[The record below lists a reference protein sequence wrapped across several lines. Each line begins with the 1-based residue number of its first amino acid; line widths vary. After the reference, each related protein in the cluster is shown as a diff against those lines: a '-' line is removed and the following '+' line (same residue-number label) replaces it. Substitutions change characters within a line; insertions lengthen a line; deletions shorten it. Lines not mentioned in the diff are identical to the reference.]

1 LSAFCVRRY
10 NTNGGDNLEMI
21 KVKLKNM
28 SGDELL
34 SLPRYE
40 TPGSAGVDLRACLDR
55 EIAILPGQSARVP
68 TGWAVQLPDSQ
79 VVALVFARSG
89 LAAKH
94 KIALTNGVGVIDS
107 DYRGEIQVLITNSG
121 SEPFAIRH
129 GERIAQMV
137 FLPVRKAEFEVAVD
151 LDDTLRGEGGFGST
165 GR

>member
-1 LSAFCVRRY
+1 MEV
-10 NTNGGDNLEMI
+10 
-21 KVKLKNM
+21 KVILKNM
-28 SGDELL
+28 SNDEHLT
-34 SLPRYE
+34 LPRYE

-55 EIAILPGQSARVP
+55 EIVIQPGQSARVP

-89 LAAKH
+89 LAAKYQ
-94 KIALTNGVGVIDS
+94 IALTNGVGVIDS
-107 DYRGEIQVLITNSG
+107 DYRGEIQVLVTNNG

-129 GERIAQMV
+129 GERIAQLV
-137 FLPVRKAEFEVAVD
+137 FLPVMRAEFTMAVD